1 MEVGVY
7 PVPRVQ
13 LERVVREVAA
23 QASRGTLPAAQR
35 MTAWR
40 ARVAA
45 VVVVV
50 LRRGKQLIIPSL
62 ELVDQALL

>member
-13 LERVVREVAA
+13 LERVVWEVAA

-35 MTAWR
+35 MMVWLAR
-40 ARVAA
+40 AAAVAA
-45 VVVVV
+45 AG
-50 LRRGKQLIIPSL
+50 LPKGKQPITPYL